1 VGGYFGAKLALAG
14 HDVMFTARREN
25 LAALRRRGL
34 TIERAERD
42 LHIAAPRAA
51 ESPRGEG
58 PFELVLVCVK
68 ARHTDTALAGLDGEL
83 ESGAIV
89 ISLQNGV
96 ESEDKIE
103 QLLGV
108 PSLLR
113 ATAYVGVELVR
124 PGVVRHTSGGTIV
137 VGEVDGRRSERLERL
152 ERLLSE
158 AAIEVVVPP
167 DILRAK
173 WQKLAW
179 NASFN
184 LVCALSGAT
193 IGAIL
198 DDPEAR
204 GLVEQTMAE
213 VEAVASAEGVTF
225 EVDYVPRVLRLAD
238 RLHRAVRPSTLQDR
252 EKRRPLE
259 HEALTGAVVRL
270 GERHGVATPINRTLD
285 RLARLV
291 SASSP

>member
-1 VGGYFGAKLALAG
+1 V
-14 HDVMFTARREN
+14 VFTARGNN
-25 LAALRRRGL
+25 LDALRLRGL
-34 TIERAERD
+34 TIQRAEGD
-42 LHIAAPRAA
+42 LHVGAPRAA

-58 PFELVLVCVK
+58 PFGLVLVCVK
-68 ARHTDTALAGLDGEL
+68 AQHTDVSLAGLGPEL
-83 ESGAIV
+83 ESGALV

-96 ESEDKIE
+96 ESEDRIE
-103 QLLGV
+103 RLLGV
-108 PSLLR
+108 PALLR

-137 VGEVDGRRSERLERL
+137 VGEIDGRRSQRLERL
-152 ERLLSE
+152 ERLLCD
-158 AAIEVVVPP
+158 AAIEVIVPP

-179 NASFN
+179 NAAFN
-184 LVCALSGAT
+184 LVCALSGTT

-204 GLVEQTMAE
+204 GLVEQAMAE
-213 VEAVASAEGVTF
+213 VEAVARAEGVAF

-252 EKRRPLE
+252 EKRKPLE
-259 HEALTGAVVRL
+259 HEALTGAVVRF
-270 GERHGVATPINRTLD
+270 GARHGIATPVNRTLD

-291 SASSP
+291 SEPSPP

>member
-1 VGGYFGAKLALAG
+1 V
-14 HDVMFTARREN
+14 VFTARGDN
-25 LAALRRRGL
+25 LEALRVRGL
-34 TIERAERD
+34 TIERAEGD
-42 LHIAAPRAA
+42 LHVRAPRAA
-51 ESPRGEG
+51 GSPRGEG
-58 PFELVLVCVK
+58 PFEVVLVCVK
-68 ARHTDTALAGLDGEL
+68 AQHTDAALAGLAPEL
-83 ESGAIV
+83 EPGATV

-96 ESEDKIE
+96 ESEDTIE
-103 QLLGV
+103 QLLGM
-108 PSLLR
+108 PPLLR

-137 VGEVDGRRSERLERL
+137 VGETDGRRSKRLERL
-152 ERLLSE
+152 ERLLGE
-158 AAIEVVVPP
+158 AAIEVIVPP

-204 GLVEQTMAE
+204 GLVERAMAE
-213 VEAVASAEGVTF
+213 VEAVSSAEGVAF
-225 EVDYVPRVLRLAD
+225 EVDYVPRVLRLAE
-238 RLHRAVRPSTLQDR
+238 RLHRGVRPSTLQDR
-252 EKRRPLE
+252 EKRKPLE
-259 HEALTGAVVRL
+259 HEALTGAVVRF
-270 GERHGVATPINRTLD
+270 GERHGIATPVNRTFD

-291 SASSP
+291 SESSRP

>member
-1 VGGYFGAKLALAG
+1 
-14 HDVMFTARREN
+14 MFTARREN
-25 LAALRRRGL
+25 LDALRLRGL
-34 TIERAERD
+34 TIERAEGD
-42 LHIAAPRAA
+42 LHVGAPRAT

-58 PFELVLVCVK
+58 PFGLVLVCVK
-68 ARHTDTALAGLDGEL
+68 AQHTDTALAGLGPEL

-96 ESEDKIE
+96 ESEDRIE

-108 PSLLR
+108 PPLLR

-137 VGEVDGRRSERLERL
+137 VGEIDGRPSKRLERL
-152 ERLLSE
+152 ERLLRE
-158 AAIEVVVPP
+158 AAIEVIVPP

-198 DDPEAR
+198 DNPEAR
-204 GLVEQTMAE
+204 GLVAQAMAE
-213 VEAVASAEGVTF
+213 VEAVASAEGVAF
-225 EVDYVPRVLRLAD
+225 EVEYVPRVLRLAE

-259 HEALTGAVVRL
+259 HEALTGAVVRF
-270 GERHGVATPINRTLD
+270 GERHGIATPINRTLD

-291 SASSP
+291 SERSAP